1 MRLISAV
8 LASAFALVPNGGEAQ
23 LLPAGTF
30 AARDGRPGPGKSW
43 RIDDAQGARLAAD
56 INAIASKTPIVI
68 DYEHQTLRAEA
79 NGQPAP
85 AAGWITRVEWRA
97 GQGLFASVNWT
108 DAAKARIAG
117 GEYRYIS
124 PVITSDEEGNVVGLH
139 LAALVNHPALVGME
153 PVVAQ
158 LAARFNLNNEP
169 ESSMTLL
176 AALTAALALKAD
188 AKDDDVVTAVT
199 ALKAKAA
206 KADDKPALPAP
217 LVTALG
223 LKEGADEAAALAA
236 ITTLKGGDKEAMT
249 AMAALQTQVAT
260 LSAQI
265 ATEKVTKIVE
275 DAIAAHKL
283 VPAQRDWAM
292 KLGKAD
298 VAQLQA
304 FVKDAPVLEGLKGQ
318 SNGDPGA
325 GNEGSN
331 DDAADLARRASL
343 YQAEQ
348 LKAGITVN
356 AAQAVAAVT
365 AAAKK

>member
-158 LAARFNLNNEP
+158 LAARFNHNEP

-176 AALTAALALKAD
+176 AALISALALKAD

-265 ATEKVTKIVE
+265 ATEKVTKIVD

-298 VAQLQA
+298 MAQLQA

-318 SNGDPGA
+318 TKGEHDPGS
-325 GNEGSN
+325 EGS
-331 DDAADLARRASL
+331 DQDATDLARRAAL